1 MSQILAHYYVRN
13 KLTHKLISKRVLSPI
28 SLSLQPP
35 ADLVKALCI
44 ESEISKLSA
53 VFAEFQQHDDNQTGL
68 PRYMPFYRFI
78 QSKFPS
84 FKWQVRNEL
93 GKKTLILDKP
103 YINQSRPSLLNL
115 LLCAVNDNTATTPA
129 LKVRYPSTSV
139 LPDDLVVDLERAF
152 EALSFTQSAAHFI
165 ARFAETLVKG
175 LAGETITLVARHLR
189 DLGVKRIVVA
199 NRTLERAN
207 ILAEEFGAHAVLLSD
222 IPAELVNSDIV
233 ISSTASQL
241 PILGKGAVESAL
253 KLRKHKPI
261 FMVDIAVPRDI
272 EPEVGELDDVYLYS
286 VDDLH
291 EVVAENLKSRQGAA
305 QAAEELVSVGAEDF
319 MLRLRELA
327 AVDVLKAYRNQ
338 GERLRDEELLKAQRM
353 LANGSNAED
362 VLIQLARG
370 LTNKLLHAPSV
381 QLKKLSAEGR
391 LDALAMAQELFALGE
406 GSTDKPP
413 Q

>member
-175 LAGETITLVARHLR
+175 LAGETITLVSPVCPDYGYEHKNGRYR
-189 DLGVKRIVVA
+189 YTFEQLGEGIGLVA
-199 NRTLERAN
+199 GRVLKTLPV
-207 ILAEEFGAHAVLLSD
+207 LQAV
-222 IPAELVNSDIV
+222 
-233 ISSTASQL
+233 
-241 PILGKGAVESAL
+241 
-253 KLRKHKPI
+253 LRKHGI
-261 FMVDIAVPRDI
+261 DARIAVAAGDFEGFDQSTLDRLKETREGFARKLRISQDKLLQALGPDTESI
-272 EPEVGELDDVYLYS
+272 FIAEAAGGEASWYALTADAEQRLAQGDNGCIVDNDLDYASIFNARLPLYQAWHQNRSNEELMQVLYAQGAEYAAIGQVFAQQWSNPIVIGADHNRMQPFYWLYS
-286 VDDLH
+286 
-291 EVVAENLKSRQGAA
+291 QIP
-305 QAAEELVSVGAEDF
+305 
-319 MLRLRELA
+319 
-327 AVDVLKAYRNQ
+327 VLY
-338 GERLRDEELLKAQRM
+338 
-353 LANGSNAED
+353 
-362 VLIQLARG
+362 
-370 LTNKLLHAPSV
+370 LTRV
-381 QLKKLSAEGR
+381 Y
-391 LDALAMAQELFALGE
+391 
-406 GSTDKPP
+406 
-413 Q
+413 